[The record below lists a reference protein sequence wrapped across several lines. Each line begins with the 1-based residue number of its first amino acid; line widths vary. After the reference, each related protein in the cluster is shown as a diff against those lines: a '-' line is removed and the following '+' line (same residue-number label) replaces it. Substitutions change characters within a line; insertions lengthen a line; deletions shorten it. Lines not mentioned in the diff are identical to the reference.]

1 MNADAIVKERE
12 DIVRTVA
19 GQTVCS
25 LFQDRVRELGDQPA
39 LYTKR
44 DGAWQPTGWRQYGER
59 VRALSLALR
68 DLGFTRGQAAVILSG
83 NREEYVVTDLA
94 LLHNGGHSAS
104 LYQTLAPGQVGYIV
118 NHSEA
123 VLAFAEGP
131 AQAET
136 FFKLKGD
143 IPRVK
148 QLVLFEGADS
158 YAGDPWVLSYAD
170 LMARG
175 AALASRRSAEFEAC
189 WRDVKPEELATL
201 IYTSGT
207 TGPPKGVMLTHGIIC
222 WTMESSR
229 RTFDF
234 EPGARLVSYLPLAH
248 IAERNLTLYGPAR
261 SGATIYFCPD
271 INQLL
276 PTLLDVRPHA
286 FFAVPRIWE
295 KMHAALV
302 IGIEAEPDPAR
313 RAAARQAIELGH
325 KIVELE
331 ETGQPLPPSLAA
343 ARETADAQ
351 LFARL
356 RERLGLDQVR
366 LAATGAA
373 PIAPEI
379 LRFFRAIGIP
389 ILEVYGQTEDC
400 GPTSINRLDRFRIGT
415 VGLAYPGVEVKL
427 DVDGEILV
435 RGGNVSAG
443 YYKDPELTRE
453 TFTPDGWLRSGDI
466 GEVDP
471 DGFIRVVDRKKDI
484 IITAGGKNVTPSNIE
499 NALKHQPLISQ
510 AMVVGDRRPYLVAL
524 LTLDQ
529 LAVAQ
534 WARDRAI
541 PSDDWNALLRHSE
554 LRAELQR
561 AVDRVNDNVSRVEQ
575 VKKFA
580 VLARD
585 WSPDTEELTPTLKVK
600 RKIVREKYAADI
612 EALYA
617 GD

>member
-12 DIVRTVA
+12 DINRTVA

-25 LFQDRVRELGDQPA
+25 LFQDRVRELSDQPA

-44 DGAWQPTGWRQYGER
+44 DGDWQPTRWREYGER
-59 VRALSLALR
+59 VRALSLAIR
-68 DLGFTRGQAAVILSG
+68 DLGFGPGQSAVILSG

-94 LLHNGGHSAS
+94 VLHNGGHSAS
-104 LYQTLAPGQVGYIV
+104 LYQTLAPLQVGYIV

-175 AALASRRSAEFEAC
+175 ATLAGARSAEFEAR
-189 WRDVKPEELATL
+189 WRDVKPEGLATL

-302 IGIEAEPDPAR
+302 IGIEAEPDSAR
-313 RAAARQAIELGH
+313 RAAATQAIELGH

-331 ETGQPLPPSLAA
+331 EAGQSLSLSLAA

-356 RERLGLDQVR
+356 RQRLGLDQVR

-400 GPTSINRLDRFRIGT
+400 GPTSINRLERFRIGT

-427 DVDGEILV
+427 DADGEILV

-529 LAVAQ
+529 LAVTQ
-534 WARDRAI
+534 WARDRAL
-541 PSDDWNALLRHSE
+541 PSEDWHALLAHPE

-561 AVDRVNDNVSRVEQ
+561 AVDRVNDTVSRVEQ